1 MIIIIIK
8 GYMIPTLIGLGDR
21 ALVLNSNNIWYM
33 LRQRKSNVVQQLLT
47 VASN

>member
-1 MIIIIIK
+1 MIIIIK

-21 ALVLNSNNIWYM
+21 VLGLKSNNIWYM
-33 LRQRKSNVVQQLLT
+33 LRQRKGSVVQQLLK